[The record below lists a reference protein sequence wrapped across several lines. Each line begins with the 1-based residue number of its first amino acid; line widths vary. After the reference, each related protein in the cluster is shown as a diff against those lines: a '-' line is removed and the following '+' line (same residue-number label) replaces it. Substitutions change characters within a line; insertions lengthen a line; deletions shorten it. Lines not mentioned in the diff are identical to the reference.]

1 MATGTIPERPAGA
14 NLENSQSETH
24 SGVRQGRRLQG
35 ISIALAEDTCLSI
48 GENFECNICFQKAD
62 EAVVTCCGH
71 LFCWPCLY
79 RWLHVHSSHKECPVC
94 KGAVDHECSI
104 TPIYG
109 RENASATARM
119 HCTLGAERIPPRP
132 PARRVESARQLRERE
147 EREREREVRD
157 REELRRNVESNVAE
171 GQPNQDG
178 TSPTES
184 HENLILEQG
193 AHRDDGGGNNILVQL
208 DQRER
213 SGTRPDF
220 RDRNMLNFSI
230 DPGASDPEQRDDS
243 TGANTLIR
251 PEEDNYP
258 NVYMDGREDGT
269 MSSANN
275 SREGSDAYMTTDQR
289 EVRTQNIFH
298 DLPIVEDAQPNLLRG
313 GAPPIAGGL
322 FQSTSTSATSRA
334 HLLHQR
340 MAQRREQLRAA
351 LAASRNNYTSNL
363 IDHAEGRQDVMQSAA
378 LLSQEWDDLVDIS
391 RVAVNPVQ
399 VLFSL
404 SLTASLELRI
414 VRNIS

>member
-1 MATGTIPERPAGA
+1 MMATGTIPESPARA
-14 NLENSQSETH
+14 NLENSQSETYT
-24 SGVRQGRRLQG
+24 GVRQERRLQG
-35 ISIALAEDTCLSI
+35 VSIAIAEDTCLSI

-109 RENASATARM
+109 RENASARARM

-132 PARRVESARQLRERE
+132 PARRVESARQSRERE

-157 REELRRNVESNVAE
+157 REELQQNVASNVAQ
-171 GQPNQDG
+171 GQPNQGG

-184 HENLILEQG
+184 HENLIFEQT
-193 AHRDDGGGNNILVQL
+193 APRNDGGGNNILVQL

-213 SGTRPDF
+213 SGTRSDF
-220 RDRNMLNFSI
+220 RDRNMPNFSM
-230 DPGASDPEQRDDS
+230 DPGASDLEQRDDS
-243 TGANTLIR
+243 TRAYTSNR
-251 PEEDNYP
+251 PGEDNYA
-258 NVYMDGREDGT
+258 NMYMDGREDGT

-275 SREGSDAYMTTDQR
+275 LREESNAYMTTDQR

-298 DLPIVEDAQPNLLRG
+298 DLPTVEDAQPNLLRG
-313 GAPPIAGGL
+313 GAPPNAGGV
-322 FQSTSTSATSRA
+322 FESSSISATSRA

-363 IDHAEGRQDVMQSAA
+363 IDHAEGRQDVIQAAA

-391 RVAVNPVQ
+391 RVAINPVQ
-399 VLFSL
+399 VLLSRFL
-404 SLTASLELRI
+404 SLKSLC
-414 VRNIS
+414 